1 MAAIGPDI
9 ADFITEFGKAVIG
22 ILPNLTRLVQV
33 LLPALSNAL
42 HFLAP
47 IIAKVADVIADLVEW
62 FDGLPG
68 PIKTAVGAILLGVLA
83 LKRLAKVIKA
93 LSGVGKILGGLGR
106 ALGSLFLGKGIGKGA
121 ARGGRA
127 AGTAFV
133 AGAGV
138 GANKGQGRCAR
149 AMGVSFKC
157 IGALTIIPEVAF
169 SIADMFG
176 VKLTDAVTGQEG
188 SLRDAVYTP
197 LHRMGT
203 WIASGFQEVPKA
215 VT

>member
-1 MAAIGPDI
+1 FNAMIQRISNNGVLVGSLAGLTKVVESLLMLFSDLLEAGAEIMAAIGTDI
-9 ADFITEFGKAVIG
+9 ADFITEFGQSVLG
-22 ILPNLTRLVQV
+22 ILTTLPRLLHV

-106 ALGSLFLGKGIGKGA
+106 ALGGLFLG
-121 ARGGRA
+121 
-127 AGTAFV
+127 
-133 AGAGV
+133 
-138 GANKGQGRCAR
+138 
-149 AMGVSFKC
+149 
-157 IGALTIIPEVAF
+157 
-169 SIADMFG
+169 
-176 VKLTDAVTGQEG
+176 
-188 SLRDAVYTP
+188 
-197 LHRMGT
+197 
-203 WIASGFQEVPKA
+203 
-215 VT
+215 